1 LHRTLGELDTAVGKA
16 LAPIQQR
23 TRLLTSM
30 PGVADDNYR
39 ERRVASRRNV
49 TGRLVVVPLLFFT
62 SSLKAV
68 GMWAKD
74 STVGNAA
81 AQRCVVHGRSRCAAG
96 ASSYV
101 HSLPGAK
108 RPAPLGTEVVGCCF
122 KLRPAPQR
130 ACAGHR
136 GPSL

>member
-1 LHRTLGELDTAVGKA
+1 
-16 LAPIQQR
+16 
-23 TRLLTSM
+23 M
-30 PGVADDNYR
+30 PVADDNYS

-74 STVGNAA
+74 SAVGNAA

-96 ASSYV
+96 ASSIC
-101 HSLPGAK
+101 P
-108 RPAPLGTEVVGCCF
+108 
-122 KLRPAPQR
+122 
-130 ACAGHR
+130 
-136 GPSL
+136 